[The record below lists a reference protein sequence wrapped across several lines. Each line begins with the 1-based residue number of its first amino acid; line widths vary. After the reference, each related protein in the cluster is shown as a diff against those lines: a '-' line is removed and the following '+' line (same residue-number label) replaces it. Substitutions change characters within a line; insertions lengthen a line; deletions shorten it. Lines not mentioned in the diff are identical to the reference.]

1 MPVKTPLDSLRWQL
15 ALIGLSAFGLVAT
28 GLGLAHTLNLAACPL
43 CILQRMLYFALAMA
57 AFMAGLAVPHRKTS
71 RLLIAFMA
79 MIAAT
84 GVYTAGYQT
93 WLQRFAIDTSCAA
106 NQPWW
111 ERFVYW
117 AGEKAPWFFEAT
129 GMCSEAGW
137 KLLGLSI
144 AEWSLIAFSLFTLVA
159 IGLLRQ
165 ELLRV
170 RATT

>member
-1 MPVKTPLDSLRWQL
+1 MKTSLASLRWQI

-43 CILQRMLYFALAMA
+43 CILQRMLYFVLSMAALAA
-57 AFMAGLAVPHRKTS
+57 CLVLQHRKISRLIVAFMGLV
-71 RLLIAFMA
+71 
-79 MIAAT
+79 AAT
-84 GVYTAGYQT
+84 GAYIAGYQT
-93 WLQRFAIDTSCAA
+93 WLQRFATDASCAA

-137 KLLGLSI
+137 KLLKLSI
-144 AEWSLIAFSLFTLVA
+144 AEWSLVAFSLFTLA
-159 IGLLRQ
+159 IIGLLR
-165 ELLRV
+165 
-170 RATT
+170 RAWKGPRNPMA